1 MIFPVLGL
9 LTIPA
14 ALFAGAV
21 ILRGAVGLANRQI
34 GPPPERP
41 SYYAAAD
48 EDDWSDYPLPGEPDR
63 ERTGGAIPTP
73 GFLGAM
79 GILISVAVVN
89 FVVVMALRMAV
100 GGPVRR
106 RGRDPFEDPDFLAR
120 LATAPIVFVL
130 ASLLL
135 AAMLPTTIRRGLL
148 VAFYFVLIAVAVG
161 AIIAVPI
168 YLLD

>member
-1 MIFPVLGL
+1 MFFPFLGL

-21 ILRGAVGLANRQI
+21 ILRSAVGLANRQI

-41 SYYAAAD
+41 SYFAAAD

-73 GFLGAM
+73 GILGAM

-89 FVVVMALRMAV
+89 FVVVMAMRMAV
-100 GGPVRR
+100 AVPARPR
-106 RGRDPFEDPDFLAR
+106 RDPLEDPDFLAR

-148 VAFYFVLIAVAVG
+148 VAFFFALIAVAVG
-161 AIIAVPI
+161 AVIAVPI